1 MEQLAVNQFRACG
14 GSVLLDER
22 ENFKS
27 TMEKMFDKCQSL
39 DVKAPNRHER
49 L

>member
-1 MEQLAVNQFRACG
+1 M
-14 GSVLLDER
+14 LLDER
-22 ENFKS
+22 EDFES

-39 DVKAPNRHER
+39 DVEAPNRHER